1 MPKCTL
7 SASASGTMLIMFRS
21 SSLAVM
27 RPADRP
33 PLKVKYDQKDLADDD
48 DGAVLTVCLKD
59 TMNLTKAGTD
69 EC

>member
-1 MPKCTL
+1 
-7 SASASGTMLIMFRS
+7 MLILFWS
-21 SSLAVM
+21 SSLAVI

-33 PLKVKYDQKDLADDD
+33 PLEVKYNQKDLAGDD

-59 TMNLTKAGTD
+59 TIKLRKAGTD

>member
-1 MPKCTL
+1 
-7 SASASGTMLIMFRS
+7 MFRS

-33 PLKVKYDQKDLADDD
+33 PLEMKYDQKDLAG
-48 DGAVLTVCLKD
+48 DGEGVVLTVCLKD